1 MERPK
6 RGTYEKAY
14 VIEEILEARGPPE
27 RRFYHTKWVGYSK
40 KKATWE
46 PVRHFQEFGS
56 MECTDDFWAVH
67 PELDMTSHIKAEGEH
82 RCEWCNK
89 NYKLASGLKGHHTKG
104 CRSKPQCLA
113 KGTRTAKA
121 IRRDKLKRQQD
132 NEATVT
138 LFGNQLNNVFD
149 FSYLGHLFQAD
160 GDPFHAVEVRAAMV
174 KATYGKLHEFWSSS
188 ILNQDTKIRLYK
200 CTVWS
205 KLTYGR
211 VAWKLTEKTRRFLRS

>member
-1 MERPK
+1 
-6 RGTYEKAY
+6 
-14 VIEEILEARGPPE
+14 
-27 RRFYHTKWVGYSK
+27 
-40 KKATWE
+40 
-46 PVRHFQEFGS
+46 
-56 MECTDDFWAVH
+56 MECIDDFWAVH

-89 NYKLASGLKGHHTKG
+89 NYELASGLKGHHHTKG

-138 LFGNQLNNVFD
+138 LVGNQLNNVFE

-160 GDPFHAVEVRAAMV
+160 GDPFHAVEVRAAMA

-188 ILNQDTKIRLYK
+188 ILNQDTKIRH
-200 CTVWS
+200 TH
-205 KLTYGR
+205 
-211 VAWKLTEKTRRFLRS
+211 A